1 MKKNTPFL
9 TGSLFLFAVVALLEW
24 ITLRKTNGTFCYPL
38 DDTFIHMAVA
48 KNTALFSNWGIT
60 PHEWVSTSSS
70 PFFTALLALMYK
82 IFHVSVYLPFVLG
95 IAGCLLA
102 MIALQQELNNRTTL
116 TTGHKTITLVTTL
129 FIGALPSLAALG
141 MEHTFQIA
149 FTLFFVHHSAD
160 VLSGEDTSFKRLLLA
175 SLAGALMVIT
185 RYENA
190 FVVAAVCGLLFL
202 QRKFIPSLLVGFVS
216 ALPILLFGLYAVKH
230 GGLFIPN
237 SIQLKVR
244 TNYIPLLNGGLAILE
259 LAASLSGL
267 IVLAVIVTLKK
278 YMDKRFDRS
287 AWILLVFI
295 LSSLV
300 HAVFG
305 GFGWFYRYEA
315 YLIVLGSFHLLI
327 RFCKWLESGARQRN
341 PHFALLAGTAILCVI
356 NLPLRSVN
364 SLRNFSRSTY
374 NIYEQ
379 QYQMALFLTKYYN
392 HQTVAANDIG
402 AISYMGDLNIIDL
415 WGLGSNEV
423 TIARKHNN
431 YTADYLQQFVLK
443 KKAGIAV
450 VYESWFP
457 PKLVQQWKKVGTWE
471 VSYSFMLGDTKV
483 TFYAIDPAEAD
494 KLHNNLKQF
503 TAQLPHDV
511 VVEYAE

>member
-1 MKKNTPFL
+1 MKKNTPLL
-9 TGSLFLFAVVALLEW
+9 TGSLFLLATVFLLELL
-24 ITLRKTNGTFCYPL
+24 TLRKTNGTFCYPL

-48 KNTALFSNWGIT
+48 KNVALFSNWGIT
-60 PHEWVSTSSS
+60 PYEWVSTSSS
-70 PFFTALLALMYK
+70 PFFTALLAALYK
-82 IFHVSVYLPFVLG
+82 IFHVNVYLPSVLG
-95 IAGCLLA
+95 VAGCLLA
-102 MIALQQELNNRTTL
+102 FVAMQQELNNRTLL
-116 TTGHKTITLVTTL
+116 TTRHKTVILVATL
-129 FIGALPSLAALG
+129 FAGALPSLAALG

-160 VLSGEDTSFKRLLLA
+160 LLCGEETDNKKMGLAALS
-175 SLAGALMVIT
+175 GALMVIT

-202 QRKFIPSLLVGFVS
+202 RKRFLPSLLIGFIS
-216 ALPILLFGLYAVKH
+216 ALPVLLFGVYAVKH

-237 SIQLKVR
+237 SIQIKVR
-244 TNYIPLLNGGLAILE
+244 SNWVSLLNGGLAILE

-267 IVLAVIVTLKK
+267 VVLAVVVVLRR
-278 YMDKRFDRS
+278 YMQQQFNRS
-287 AWILLVFI
+287 AWILTIFI

-327 RFCKWLESGARQRN
+327 QFYKWMENGARQN
-341 PHFALLAGTAILCVI
+341 PHFVLLTAVALLCTV
-356 NLPLRSVN
+356 NLPLRSIN
-364 SLRNFSRSTY
+364 SLRNFVRSTY

-379 QYQMALFLTKYYN
+379 QYQMALFLTKYYD
-392 HQTVAANDIG
+392 HKTVAANDIG
-402 AISYMGDLNIIDL
+402 AISYMGHVNVIDL
-415 WGLGSNEV
+415 WGLGSNDV
-423 TIARKHNN
+423 TKARKGN
-431 YTADYLQQFVLK
+431 YWNADFMQKFVLE

-457 PKLVQQWKKVGTWE
+457 PALVAQWKKAGTWE

-483 TFYAIDPAEAD
+483 TFYAIDPQQAAA
-494 KLHNNLKQF
+494 LQQHLKEF
-503 TAQLPHDV
+503 AAQLPRDITV
-511 VVEYAE
+511 KYAE